1 MSPQLPG
8 WIKELLGKEPPTQAS
23 LFHYI
28 KTEPEPSVWSTLDF
42 SVLRHPIEF
51 IKFIKEEWKAPRTRP
66 SLFHYIEEEELVGQ
80 EFTWKEFFRDLFFGS
95 PPPSFI
101 PGVLSDPYGIA
112 ADPKE
117 VRAAR
122 RRSIIISSLIHV
134 VLITLAIVI
143 VHKRTEPL
151 PPKDNIVFVAPP
163 IFFPFEGDGREG
175 GGGGGG
181 GKGEKKPPPEGRIPE
196 TSPVQLR
203 PPDPD
208 QPQPLMPSE
217 EELAAT
223 VQMPIEIPQDVTL
236 PVGDI
241 QAPPSELRASGSG
254 SGGGI
259 GTGKGTGIGSGEGPG
274 VGPGRGGGMGGGSG
288 GGIGAGT
295 GPYVVGGGVRS
306 PIPLLQPLPPYTEAA
321 RKARVE
327 GLVLLQAVVRK
338 DGTVDSFRVLRGL
351 GYGLDESAIN
361 TIATKWRFKP
371 GTLNGTPVDVQANI
385 EISFRLY

>member
-1 MSPQLPG
+1 MSRHSPA
-8 WIKELLGKEPPTQAS
+8 WIKKLLGKELPTQAS

-28 KTEPEPSVWSTLDF
+28 KEEPDPSVWSDVDF
-42 SVLRHPIEF
+42 RALRHPIQL
-51 IKFIKEEWKAPRTRP
+51 IKEEWKTPRTRP
-66 SLFHYIEEEELVGQ
+66 SLFHYIADEEELG
-80 EFTWKEFFRDLFFGS
+80 EPFTWKEFFRELIFGT
-95 PPPSFI
+95 PPPEFI
-101 PGVLSDPYGIA
+101 PGVLSDTHEIA
-112 ADPKE
+112 TDPGE
-117 VRAAR
+117 IRAAR
-122 RRSIIISSLIHV
+122 RRSIIISALLHV
-134 VLITLAIVI
+134 TLITLAIII
-143 VHKRTEPL
+143 VHRQTEPL
-151 PPKDNIVFVAPP
+151 PPKENIVFVAPP
-163 IFFPFEGDGREG
+163 IFLPYEGDGRDG

-181 GKGEKKPPPEGRIPE
+181 GKNEKKPPPSGRIPE
-196 TSPVQLR
+196 MAPVQLR

-217 EELAAT
+217 EELKAT

-241 QAPPSELRASGSG
+241 QAPPSELRASGPG

-259 GTGKGTGIGSGEGPG
+259 GTGKGTGIGSGEGAG

-306 PIPLLQPLPPYTEAA
+306 PVPLLQPLPPYTEAA